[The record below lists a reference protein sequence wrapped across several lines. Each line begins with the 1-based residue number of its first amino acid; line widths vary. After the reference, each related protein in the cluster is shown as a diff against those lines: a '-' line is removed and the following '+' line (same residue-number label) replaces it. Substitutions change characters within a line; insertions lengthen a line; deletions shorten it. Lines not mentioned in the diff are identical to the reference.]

1 MSRVWVHGRGSL
13 GDAPEPAFE
22 ADDVPV
28 YGDFDRFGD
37 EPSGG
42 DDDDFDPVAF
52 AREAR
57 EMSRMMGEPLDQDF
71 DDALRHI
78 ESGAD
83 PEDVFGEMDA
93 AAAETIP
100 DGTPN
105 SDEVP

>member
-1 MSRVWVHGRGSL
+1 
-13 GDAPEPAFE
+13 
-22 ADDVPV
+22 
-28 YGDFDRFGD
+28 
-37 EPSGG
+37 
-42 DDDDFDPVAF
+42 
-52 AREAR
+52 
-57 EMSRMMGEPLDQDF
+57 MMGEPLDQDF